1 MPYMNWERCDQ
12 YRALATTYNQ
22 AQLNTPPE
30 SSERQASLI
39 EKLSPREKIERD
51 LSGFLKVQNGKS
63 LHPRRTLDQS
73 YYSSLW
79 DTTDRDQDQTMSK
92 WTGDQVGVNRKADA
106 DDDRLMIMI
115 DQLWCFILDES
126 KSDSSSVSTHLY

>member
-1 MPYMNWERCDQ
+1 M
-12 YRALATTYNQ
+12 
-22 AQLNTPPE
+22 
-30 SSERQASLI
+30 I

-92 WTGDQVGVNRKADA
+92 WTGDQVGVNRKVDA